1 MAADF
6 DFTYDWFSRAIPD
19 WQRELVPM
27 VGAAGLRFAEVG
39 VYEGRATVWLLRNVL
54 THPSARLDCIDSFI
68 WHPRDGRPAG
78 TDMQAVKR
86 RFLSNINLTGAADKV
101 RLIEARSD
109 DGLCALPTSSYDCIY
124 IDGSHRAPDVLS
136 DAVLSFRLLK
146 PTGLLIFDDYQIA
159 RIRGEEPSLDDPK
172 LAVDAFLAVY
182 ARRLEIVWAGYQVA
196 VRRRE
201 QR

>member
-6 DFTYDWFSRAIPD
+6 EFTSDWFSRAIPD
-19 WQRELVPM
+19 WSRELALM
-27 VGAAGLRFAEVG
+27 VGVQDLRFAEVG

-68 WHPRDGRPAG
+68 WHQREGRPAG

-86 RFLSNINLTGAADKV
+86 RFLLNIKLAGAVDKV

-109 DGLCALPTSSYDCIY
+109 DGLCTLPTSSYDFVY

-146 PTGLLIFDDYQIA
+146 PGGLLIFDDYRIA
-159 RIRGEEPSLDDPK
+159 RHQGKEPSLDDPK
-172 LAVDAFLAVY
+172 LAIDAFLAVY
-182 ARRLEIVWAGYQVA
+182 ARRLDIVWAGYQIA
-196 VRRRE
+196 VRKRE
-201 QR
+201 HY